1 MGRSGFGS
9 ESPVRVRSATT
20 GETRTISWE
29 ELGSG
34 IREGRLSADDLVDF
48 SAGAGEWKRLGDSR
62 LWQRIFPDAA
72 ISEPVPCEGSH
83 RAQTRQIEM
92 NAGQPTK
99 PGGEPGKGTSRVPPP
114 LRGVMWFRSSI
125 CVLCCLGS
133 LVLPLLFLNEGPGNL
148 GEQMIGRGIASLG
161 SLSAVIWL
169 PSLIVAFCVL
179 RGQHRSAV
187 SLAFGHDSFV
197 VIVIGCWLVAKV
209 IYSIYSAILLAT
221 PEGSMLGM
229 PIVAAAVGLPFA
241 WEGVYLRQRMQEERL
256 PWKAPGLLGAGLAFV
271 ALILLVIIQLLTR

>member
-9 ESPVRVRSATT
+9 ERPVRVRSATT
-20 GETRTISWE
+20 GETRPISWE

-48 SAGAGEWKRLGDSR
+48 SAGAGDWKRLGDSR
-62 LWQRIFPDAA
+62 LWQRIFGDAA
-72 ISEPVPCEGSH
+72 VPEPVPCEESH

-114 LRGVMWFRSSI
+114 LRGVMRFRSSI

-133 LVLPLLFLNEGPGNL
+133 LVLPLLFLNEGPSNL
-148 GEQMIGRGIASLG
+148 GEQMIGRYIVGLG
-161 SLSAVIWL
+161 LQSAVIWV
-169 PSLIVAFCVL
+169 PSLIVVFCLL

-187 SLAFGHDSFV
+187 SLAFGHDSFLV
-197 VIVIGCWLVAKV
+197 MLIGCWLVGNV
-209 IYSIYSAILLAT
+209 IYSVYSAILLGYA
-221 PEGSMLGM
+221 GGGM